1 MSPAKPADRGLP
13 RRVIRA
19 IRRRLRRIGR
29 SRAARDPFAQV
40 RSIDGPTLVRIP
52 TVVLDDW
59 PGRPRRLVVLV
70 PSLAPD
76 RLTGGPNTALQ
87 LGARVAARGTPVAF
101 AATHGPATDSVQLLG
116 HLRTL
121 LGDPPRDLQVTF
133 ESVARPEDS
142 LRVAPGDVVMA
153 TWWPTAYAAARA
165 LEVTGAG
172 SFLYLVQ
179 DFEPA
184 FHPWSTSYALALGT
198 YSLPM
203 RPIFNTGLLR
213 DHFLATRVG
222 RLAEPSAG
230 DLAIAFEPAVDTA
243 LFRPGPAGAT
253 PRLLFYARPAKAR
266 NAFELG
272 LRALRV
278 AVQRGSFGDD
288 WEFWSIGETV
298 PELPLGPGA
307 VLRPMPWKSLTDYA
321 AMLGSSNVLL
331 SLMLSPH
338 PSYPPLEM
346 AAAGGTVVTNTFG
359 VKTAEALG
367 RISPRIHAVEPEVEA
382 LAIALRTAAQT
393 PRATEAANLV
403 LPRSWEASL
412 EPIVDWVLEVGFG
425 ERTVGSRG

>member
-1 MSPAKPADRGLP
+1 M
-13 RRVIRA
+13 RA
-19 IRRRLRRIGR
+19 LRRRLRRIGR
-29 SRAARDPFAQV
+29 SVRAQDPFAQV
-40 RSIDGPTLVRIP
+40 RSVEGPTLVRIP
-52 TVVLDDW
+52 TVVADDRA
-59 PGRPRRLVVLV
+59 GRPRRLVVLV
-70 PSLAPD
+70 PSLAPE

-87 LGARVAARGTPVAF
+87 LGARVAARGTSVAF
-101 AATHGPATDSVQLLG
+101 AATHGPAADAGRLHD

-121 LGDPPRDLQVTF
+121 LGDPSRDLAVTF
-133 ESVARPEDS
+133 ESVAGPGDT
-142 LRVAPGDVVMA
+142 LRVGPGDVVMA

-172 SFLYLVQ
+172 SFVYLVQ

-198 YSLPM
+198 YALPM
-203 RPIFNTGLLR
+203 RPVFNTGLLR
-213 DHFLATRVG
+213 EHFLANGIG
-222 RLAEPSAG
+222 RMAEASAG
-230 DLAIAFEPAVDTA
+230 ELSTAFEPAVDTS
-243 LFRPGPAGAT
+243 LFRPGEAGGA
-253 PRLLFYARPAKAR
+253 PRLLFYARPAKPR

-298 PELPLGPGA
+298 PELPLGPRA

-321 AMLGSSNVLL
+321 SMLGSSNVLL

-359 VKTAEALG
+359 VKTAQALG
-367 RISPRIHAVEPEVEA
+367 RISPRIHAVEPDVEA
-382 LAIALRTAAQT
+382 LAAALRTAAQT
-393 PRATEAANLV
+393 PRATEPATLA
-403 LPRSWEASL
+403 LPTSWAASL
-412 EPIVDWVLEVGFG
+412 EPVVDWVFEAGFG
-425 ERTVGSRG
+425 DRAAGSHG